1 VISNKLAYKIYRKM
15 SISQDE
21 LKKIAEKL
29 SKIPGDNDKL
39 LGNITDIVAY
49 MDLLSEVD
57 TTDVLP
63 TVSVV
68 DDTANLR
75 EDNIENPTQA
85 SAKDLLASTQQKVV
99 ANQIV
104 LPNIMS

>member
-1 VISNKLAYKIYRKM
+1 M

-39 LGNITDIVAY
+39 LGNITDIISY

-57 TTDVLP
+57 TTDIIP

-68 DDTANLR
+68 DDIALLR
-75 EDNIENPTQA
+75 EDTIDNPTG
-85 SAKDLLASTQQKVV
+85 AKNILASSHQKIV
-99 ANQIV
+99 ADQIV
-104 LPNIMS
+104 LPNIMN

>member
-1 VISNKLAYKIYRKM
+1 M

-29 SKIPGDNDKL
+29 SKIPGDNGKL
-39 LGNITDIVAY
+39 LGNITDIISY

-57 TTDVLP
+57 TTGVIP

-68 DDTANLR
+68 DDIALLR
-75 EDNIENPTQA
+75 EDSISNPTGA
-85 SAKDLLASTQQKVV
+85 NAGEILSSSKQKIVSG
-99 ANQIV
+99 QIV

>member
-1 VISNKLAYKIYRKM
+1 M

-29 SKIPGDNDKL
+29 SKIPGDNEKL
-39 LGNITDIVAY
+39 LGNITDIVSY

-57 TTDVLP
+57 THNIIP

-68 DDTANLR
+68 DDIAVLR
-75 EDNIENPTQA
+75 NDAIKNPTGA
-85 SAKDLLASTQQKVV
+85 SAKDLLASSQQKVV
-99 ANQIV
+99 VNQIV